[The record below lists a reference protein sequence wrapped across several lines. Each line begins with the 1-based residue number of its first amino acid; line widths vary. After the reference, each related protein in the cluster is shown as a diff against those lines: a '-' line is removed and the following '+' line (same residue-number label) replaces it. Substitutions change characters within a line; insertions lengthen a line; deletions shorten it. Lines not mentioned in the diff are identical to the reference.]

1 MNLDIVL
8 IDVLRPDGVLTSYK
22 VRPTTGP
29 RGLTMDRLRDIH
41 PDRFGDADLDI
52 GGTRIYN
59 ASRCSID
66 KSASKLRA
74 FELGEDRHSF
84 RFQFEHTGIP
94 LGPSR
99 QAHGGAYNLVLPPG
113 WRCRSLFFSDPHDR
127 RHEDV
132 SRKKRFQFSVIWDP
146 ECSTQLAEMMMRSSR
161 GSFSFVVAGTASL
174 VAADASDT
182 RYVEARE
189 SQYSVAELSDSLLID
204 GDGRNRLALELAD
217 KSDWLEL
224 KPNFFGIGVNLNEV
238 VKDAIQF
245 FRKKVTERRS

>member
-8 IDVLRPDGVLTSYK
+8 IDILRPDGILTSYK

-66 KSASKLRA
+66 KMTSRLRA
-74 FELGEDRHSF
+74 FDLGEDGHSF
-84 RFQFEHTGIP
+84 HFQFEHMGVP

-113 WRCRSLFFSDPHDR
+113 WRCRSLFLSDPYDR
-127 RHEDV
+127 KHEEV
-132 SRKKRFQFSVIWDP
+132 SRKKQFQFSVVWDP

-174 VAADASDT
+174 VAVDASDT

-189 SQYSVAELSDSLLID
+189 SKWSVAQLPDSHLID
-204 GDGRNRLALELAD
+204 GEGRDRLASELAE

-224 KPNFFGIGVNLNEV
+224 KPNFFGVGVNLNEV
-238 VKDAIQF
+238 LKDAIQF

>member
-1 MNLDIVL
+1 
-8 IDVLRPDGVLTSYK
+8 
-22 VRPTTGP
+22 
-29 RGLTMDRLRDIH
+29 
-41 PDRFGDADLDI
+41 
-52 GGTRIYN
+52 
-59 ASRCSID
+59 
-66 KSASKLRA
+66 
-74 FELGEDRHSF
+74 
-84 RFQFEHTGIP
+84 
-94 LGPSR
+94 
-99 QAHGGAYNLVLPPG
+99 
-113 WRCRSLFFSDPHDR
+113 
-127 RHEDV
+127 
-132 SRKKRFQFSVIWDP
+132 
-146 ECSTQLAEMMMRSSR
+146 MRSSR